1 MDTKEGQNYL
11 PEEEETLEL
20 YLDEMDIEKDLQNFY
35 RNYEKLKVTYKTS
48 PVLSKYEK
56 TRILSER
63 AQQLANGSISY
74 LKNPETYN
82 TIYDIALNELSQK
95 KLPFIIKR
103 KMANSVEYWKLED
116 LKIL

>member
-20 YLDEMDIEKDLQNFY
+20 YLDGMDIEKAIQNFY

-74 LKNPETYN
+74 LKNPETCN